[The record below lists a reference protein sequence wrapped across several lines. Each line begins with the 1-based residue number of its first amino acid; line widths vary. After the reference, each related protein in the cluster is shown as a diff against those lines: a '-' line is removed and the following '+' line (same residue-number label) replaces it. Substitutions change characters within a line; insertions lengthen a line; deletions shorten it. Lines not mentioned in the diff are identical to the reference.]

1 MSKLDEKKKKK
12 PKKITI
18 GEKLKNLLLA
28 TINHLI
34 NILVVIFVGV
44 FSVTHMRLTQ
54 TKIFAD
60 CITAEPY
67 TPDPLVPTQVHM
79 DYISNKSK
87 SGDMRSIKAYYPVN
101 YNQKIINTSYLFKVI
116 KILTKDV
123 HSNVIGNYAG
133 TIFASMAQ
141 NYTSVYSSIM
151 SLFNSILPELAMFFL
166 GIIVILIAHIVCILY
181 TTIKGVISFYMNAH
195 MFFFEKEII
204 EVNGEQQANWKKGEY
219 GMWDTWGHIAYSLL
233 LYFILFIGIVCIIPT
248 CSTFSVFMLI
258 SLLMTPFFLLRLYS
272 STEDIDAAI
281 QKNAKKLTFGGKDTM
296 NDMSGGGEGDDEN
309 ASDDEGD
316 DENASDDEDDVVDG
330 QPHPNMPKRFTLLSH
345 MKKFIK
351 VYRNLIL
358 FVVSIYL
365 ILDMKTFLGTYA
377 MGITIFAV
385 IVLWYFTELY
395 QAYKI
400 KDSDKFT
407 TYLLGTGQAEKKCI
421 PPKVETPK
429 KEDPGKWYFFGLM

>member
-18 GEKLKNLLLA
+18 GEKLKNLLFA
-28 TINHLI
+28 TISHLI
-34 NILVVIFVGV
+34 NILIVIFVGV
-44 FSVTHMRLTQ
+44 FSITHMRLTQ

-67 TPDPLVPTQVHM
+67 THDPLVPTQVHM

-101 YNQKIINTSYLFKVI
+101 HNQKIINTSYLFKVI

-233 LYFILFIGIVCIIPT
+233 LIL
-248 CSTFSVFMLI
+248 S
-258 SLLMTPFFLLRLYS
+258 
-272 STEDIDAAI
+272 
-281 QKNAKKLTFGGKDTM
+281 
-296 NDMSGGGEGDDEN
+296 
-309 ASDDEGD
+309 
-316 DENASDDEDDVVDG
+316 
-330 QPHPNMPKRFTLLSH
+330 
-345 MKKFIK
+345 
-351 VYRNLIL
+351 
-358 FVVSIYL
+358 YL
-365 ILDMKTFLGTYA
+365 
-377 MGITIFAV
+377 
-385 IVLWYFTELY
+385 
-395 QAYKI
+395 
-400 KDSDKFT
+400 
-407 TYLLGTGQAEKKCI
+407 
-421 PPKVETPK
+421 
-429 KEDPGKWYFFGLM
+429 

>member
-18 GEKLKNLLLA
+18 GEKLKNLLFA
-28 TINHLI
+28 TISHLI
-34 NILVVIFVGV
+34 NILIVIFVGV
-44 FSVTHMRLTQ
+44 FSITHMRLTQ

-67 TPDPLVPTQVHM
+67 THDPLVPTQVHM

-101 YNQKIINTSYLFKVI
+101 HNQKIINTSYLFKVI
-116 KILTKDV
+116 KILTKDA

-166 GIIVILIAHIVCILY
+166 GIIVILIAHIVCIIY

-219 GMWDTWGHIAYSLL
+219 GMWDTWGISPIHYF
-233 LYFILFIGIVCIIPT
+233 FIL
-248 CSTFSVFMLI
+248 S
-258 SLLMTPFFLLRLYS
+258 
-272 STEDIDAAI
+272 
-281 QKNAKKLTFGGKDTM
+281 
-296 NDMSGGGEGDDEN
+296 
-309 ASDDEGD
+309 
-316 DENASDDEDDVVDG
+316 
-330 QPHPNMPKRFTLLSH
+330 
-345 MKKFIK
+345 
-351 VYRNLIL
+351 
-358 FVVSIYL
+358 YL
-365 ILDMKTFLGTYA
+365 
-377 MGITIFAV
+377 
-385 IVLWYFTELY
+385 
-395 QAYKI
+395 
-400 KDSDKFT
+400 
-407 TYLLGTGQAEKKCI
+407 
-421 PPKVETPK
+421 
-429 KEDPGKWYFFGLM
+429 